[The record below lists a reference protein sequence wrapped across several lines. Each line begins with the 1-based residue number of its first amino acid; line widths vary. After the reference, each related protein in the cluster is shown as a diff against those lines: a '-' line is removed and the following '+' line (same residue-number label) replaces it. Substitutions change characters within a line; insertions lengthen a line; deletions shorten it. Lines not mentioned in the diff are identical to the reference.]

1 MRPLRRL
8 LEYYRPY
15 LKSFSA
21 GLVLVVV
28 SMALA
33 SLIPWLLRQGV
44 DSMARGEPLGEM
56 IRITAAITA
65 AALTTGLFR
74 YWMRELL
81 NGVSRRIEF
90 DLRNDLFASVMRLDA
105 SWYSATRT
113 GDIIARLTNDVGAVR
128 MAAGPAVMYLMNT
141 IAGGLFALAFM
152 LAISVQLTAMSLLP
166 MILLPVIGL
175 RLGRLVHD
183 RFDAVQEHFSTM
195 TTRAQENITGAR
207 IVRAYRQERAETGR
221 FAALS
226 DEYVR
231 RNMALVRL
239 WGTMHPLFGLLAG
252 LATAIVLGV
261 GGVLTMRGA
270 ISVGAFVAFSLYLA
284 MLTWPLIA
292 LGWVVNLFQRGSAS
306 MRRLLEILDAKP
318 GVEDTGTIALTA
330 TKGGRRIEYRN
341 VSFHYPAP
349 PGHPPRWVLRDV
361 SFRVESGETLAI
373 VGATGS
379 GKTALLDLL
388 PRTYDPQKGTIL
400 LDDIPIRDIPLADL
414 RRTLAYV
421 PQETV
426 LFSETIA
433 ANLGYAD
440 RDEQAWRAAAG
451 VAQLDA
457 TIAGFPGGYE
467 TLLGERGIN
476 LSGGQKQRVAIARAL
491 ARNAGVLLMDDALSA
506 VDTHTEAGILRGLG
520 AALRNRTALIA
531 SHRVSAVRDADRII
545 VLREGTI
552 VETGS
557 HAELMAA
564 RGEYWSLVQR
574 QQLVDAIED
583 PSELAS
589 GRPSG
594 TIAGADA

>member
-21 GLVLVVV
+21 GLILVVV

-33 SLIPWLLRQGV
+33 SLVPWLLRRGL
-44 DSMARGEPLGEM
+44 DAIAREEPMDE
-56 IRITAAITA
+56 IVRVTAAIA
-65 AALTTGLFR
+65 ATALTTGLFR

-105 SWYSATRT
+105 SWYAATRT

-128 MAAGPAVMYLMNT
+128 MAAGPAVMYLVNT
-141 IAGGLFALAFM
+141 VAGGLFALAFM
-152 LAISVQLTAMSLLP
+152 LAISIPLTAMSLLP
-166 MILLPVIGL
+166 MVLLPVIGL

-207 IVRAYRQERAETGR
+207 IVRAYRQERAETAR

-239 WGTMHPLFGLLAG
+239 WGTMHPLFALLAG
-252 LATAIVLGV
+252 LATAIVLGA
-261 GGVLTMRGA
+261 GGVLTMRGS
-270 ISVGAFVAFSLYLA
+270 ISVGSFVAFGLYLA

-318 GVEDTGTIALTA
+318 GVTDAGKEPLPDAS
-330 TKGGRRIEYRN
+330 GGRRIEYRN

-361 SFRVESGETLAI
+361 SFRVEAGETLAI

-388 PRTYDPQKGTIL
+388 PRVYDPQEGTIL
-400 LDDIPIRDIPLADL
+400 VDDVPIREVPLAEL

-433 ANLGYAD
+433 ANLGYAG
-440 RDEQAWRAAAG
+440 RDEQDWRSAAR
-451 VAQLDA
+451 VAQLDD
-457 TIAGFPGGYE
+457 TISGFPGGYE

-506 VDTHTEAGILRGLG
+506 VDTHTEADILRGLG

-583 PSELAS
+583 PTELAS
-589 GRPSG
+589 GPPSG
-594 TIAGADA
+594 TIAGANV

>member
-1 MRPLRRL
+1 M
-8 LEYYRPY
+8 
-15 LKSFSA
+15 
-21 GLVLVVV
+21 VLVVA

-33 SLIPWLLRQGV
+33 SLVPWLLRRGV
-44 DSMARGEPLGEM
+44 DSIAGREPLANT

-65 AALTTGLFR
+65 AALTTGLLR

-90 DLRNDLFASVMRLDA
+90 DLRNDLFARVMALDA
-105 SWYSATRT
+105 SWYAATRT

-128 MAAGPAVMYLMNT
+128 MAAGPAVMYLVNT

-152 LAISVQLTAMSLLP
+152 LAISPVLTAVSLLP
-166 MILLPVIGL
+166 MLLLPIIGI

-207 IVRAYRQERAETGR
+207 IVRAYRQERAETAR
-221 FAALS
+221 FGALS
-226 DEYVR
+226 EEYVH

-252 LATAIVLGV
+252 LATAVVLGA

-270 ISVGAFVAFSLYLA
+270 ISIGSFVAFSLYLA

-318 GVEDTGTIALTA
+318 DVDGSGGTALPPSS
-330 TKGGRRIEYRN
+330 GGRSVEYRN

-349 PGHPPRWVLRDV
+349 SGHPPRWVLQDV
-361 SFRVESGETLAI
+361 SFRVEAGETLAI

-379 GKTALLDLL
+379 GKSALLDLL
-388 PRTYDPQKGTIL
+388 PRVHDPQHGTIL
-400 LDDIPIRDIPLADL
+400 LDGVPIRDVRLGDL
-414 RRTLAYV
+414 RQALAYV

-426 LFSETIA
+426 LFSETIG
-433 ANLGYAD
+433 ANIAYANQ
-440 RDEQAWRAAAG
+440 DEQAWRAAAEI
-451 VAQLDA
+451 AQLNA
-457 TIAGFPGGYE
+457 TVLAFPGGYE

-476 LSGGQKQRVAIARAL
+476 LSGGQKQRVALARAL
-491 ARNAGVLLMDDALSA
+491 ARNAAVLLMDDALSA
-506 VDTHTEAGILRGLG
+506 VDTHTEASILHGLG
-520 AALRNRTALIA
+520 AELRNRTALIA
-531 SHRVSAVRDADRII
+531 SHRASAVRDADRII
-545 VLREGTI
+545 VLREGRI
-552 VETGS
+552 VETGT

-564 RGEYWSLVQR
+564 RGEYWMLVQR

-583 PSELAS
+583 AGELAS
-589 GRPSG
+589 GSPTG

>member
-33 SLIPWLLRQGV
+33 SLVPWLLRRGL
-44 DSMARGEPLGEM
+44 DSITRGEPLDEVV
-56 IRITAAITA
+56 RTTAAIA
-65 AALTTGLFR
+65 ATALTTGLLRF
-74 YWMRELL
+74 WMRELL

-105 SWYSATRT
+105 SWYAATRT
-113 GDIIARLTNDVGAVR
+113 GDIIARLTNDVSAVR
-128 MAAGPAVMYLMNT
+128 MAAGPAVMYLVNT
-141 IAGGLFALAFM
+141 IAGGLFALGFM
-152 LAISVQLTAMSLLP
+152 LAISIPLTAMSLLP
-166 MILLPVIGL
+166 MLLLPVIGL

-207 IVRAYRQERAETGR
+207 IVRAYRQERAETAR

-226 DEYVR
+226 DEYVQ

-239 WGTMHPLFGLLAG
+239 WGTMHPLFALLAG
-252 LATAIVLGV
+252 LATAVVLGA

-270 ISVGAFVAFSLYLA
+270 ITVGSFVAFSLYLA

-318 GVEDTGTIALTA
+318 GVEDAGQA
-330 TKGGRRIEYRN
+330 TLPAAPGGRGIEYRN
-341 VSFHYPAP
+341 VSFHYPAS
-349 PGHPPRWVLRDV
+349 PGHPPRWVLHDV
-361 SFRVESGETLAI
+361 SFRVEAGETLAI

-388 PRTYDPQKGTIL
+388 PRIYDPQEGTIL
-400 LDDIPIRDIPLADL
+400 VDDVPIRDVPLADL

-433 ANLGYAD
+433 ANLGYAS
-440 RDEQAWRAAAG
+440 RDEQAWRSAAG

-506 VDTHTEAGILRGLG
+506 VDTHTEADILRGLG

-531 SHRVSAVRDADRII
+531 SHRISAVRDADRII

-564 RGEYWSLVQR
+564 RGDYWSLVQR
-574 QQLVDAIED
+574 QQLEDAIED

-589 GRPSG
+589 GPTPG
-594 TIAGADA
+594 TIAGANV